1 MKFSYSIP
9 ASRPT
14 SRRSRG
20 GNCKSSAIS
29 GQIYAHEE
37 KKAAL
42 STVRTLKTEVVL
54 IHCQLDKNQMLF
66 YTNSSM
72 KLTTG
77 EVVANIL
84 SV

>member
-1 MKFSYSIP
+1 MLTK
-9 ASRPT
+9 
-14 SRRSRG
+14 
-20 GNCKSSAIS
+20 K
-29 GQIYAHEE
+29 

-54 IHCQLDKNQMLF
+54 IHCQLDQMLF

-84 SV
+84 SVWIKQNILHDINML